1 MHPIDT
7 AASRFDCVEILGI
20 PALFTVER
28 VNRATVPEKLFA
40 YDMQTSEDDWSIPCL
55 IGHHITVEH
64 YGTVITASPIPLPD
78 TGYLDLVQGD
88 FVQSKGGE
96 RLTLAEF
103 AAKSLAS
110 DQRPRPSTTHA
121 KMFRA
126 HNAPTR

>member
-1 MHPIDT
+1 MSAVD
-7 AASRFDCVEILGI
+7 ARKGRFVAVEILGI

-28 VNRATVPEKLFA
+28 INRTTVPEKLFA

-55 IGHHITVEH
+55 IGRHITVEH

-88 FVQSKGGE
+88 FVQSKNGE

-103 AAKSLAS
+103 AAKSLTS

-126 HNAPTR
+126 HNSPMR

>member
-1 MHPIDT
+1 
-7 AASRFDCVEILGI
+7 
-20 PALFTVER
+20 
-28 VNRATVPEKLFA
+28 
-40 YDMQTSEDDWSIPCL
+40 MQTSEDDWSIPCL
-55 IGHHITVEH
+55 IGRHITVEH

-88 FVQSKGGE
+88 FVQSKNGE

-110 DQRPRPSTTHA
+110 DQRPQPSTAQA